1 MGKII
6 QLLFLLFTVIVQAQ
20 TINGKVEDD
29 TGNTLANVS
38 VFLLRD
44 GAIVENKK
52 TTKDGNF
59 NLDSPKIGDVIK
71 LSSLDY
77 NSIEQEIEKI
87 EDLNFVLY
95 GIDNF
100 DDIINLKAV
109 KLTNKVVVKKDTIS
123 YKADQFLIGNENS
136 TEDLL
141 KKIPGVTVEDD
152 GKVKIQGKEIERI
165 MVDGDDL
172 LRKNYKFLSR
182 GLTPKAIEN
191 VELHLNDEE
200 NSLLRGMNS
209 ENKYAINLKLKE
221 EFKNVLFGD
230 IEAGYNFDKRY
241 RVNTSLMS
249 LKQKNKTYFTS
260 FMNNIGED
268 ISQVNYMGN
277 LNELMYSNLSHESIF
292 PLVSLS
298 NSFTSVDKE
307 KFNFNNNQFFSF
319 NNIYRFNPK
328 TTLKFNSQLMFDKIN
343 FDQQTI
349 QKYFIGDSTQV
360 FTDQYK
366 SVTKVFNATNVL
378 ELKSDFDKKSN
389 YQGFLGVSVGNNNI
403 HTNQLFN
410 DVITKQQLKNS
421 DINFQQK
428 NIYTYK
434 LKNDSIV
441 NSISTLFS
449 YQKQPQDF
457 LIDKENIRFV
467 DQNNDIKKFSHAL
480 QYQNRF
486 KRNQVLNVFTT
497 GYKYNNEQLFSDI
510 QSKNW
515 NLDDTAFKF
524 IINDIYLSNYFTY
537 ENKKIKLGGNLNLSY
552 KNFKYSESKNNLS
565 FNPNA
570 FIKYNLNS
578 SDNLQLSLSSKLDHV
593 NFNEMIN
600 FYNYTSINSLQ
611 KGVDDLFINRNNN
624 VGLSYNIGDYTSLAS
639 FNFGI
644 NYNITDGSLVND
656 LSFQNDLIFNRLLI
670 NNKSSQSISFFG
682 NIDYYIKPIKSSIKF
697 KSLYSSSKG
706 YFLNNNTLER
716 YQNQRINIDLNLASG
731 FRGIF
736 NYKLSNQF
744 YYNSINSF
752 YMNSDYKINT
762 KLETFLNFDKISLNS
777 IINRNYLSNV
787 RKDIY
792 FFDADLKYNYNDKFQ
807 FSLKG
812 RNLMNEKK
820 YSVLQ
825 YNITNEITSVYNVNS
840 RYILLSMKYKF

>member
-20 TINGKVEDD
+20 TIRGKVEDD

-38 VFLLRD
+38 VFLLRN

-52 TTKDGNF
+52 TNKEGNF

-87 EDLNFVLY
+87 EDLSFVLY
-95 GIDNF
+95 SINNF
-100 DDIINLKAV
+100 DDIINLKDV

-123 YKADQFLIGNENS
+123 FKANQFLIGNENS

-182 GLTPKAIEN
+182 GLTPKAIED

-249 LKQKNKTYFTS
+249 LKEKNKTYFTS

-268 ISQVNYMGN
+268 IAQANYMGN
-277 LNELMYSNLSHESIF
+277 LNELMYSNLSHQSIF

-298 NSFTSVDKE
+298 NSFTSIDKE

-328 TTLKFNSQLMFDKIN
+328 TTLKFNSQFVFDKIN

-349 QKYFIGDSTQV
+349 QKYFINDSIQT
-360 FTDQYK
+360 FYDQYK
-366 SVTKVFNATNVL
+366 SVTKVFNTTNAL
-378 ELKSDFDKKSN
+378 ELKSDINKKSN

-410 DVITKQQLKNS
+410 EVITKQQLKNS
-421 DINFQQK
+421 DVNFQQK
-428 NIYTYK
+428 NIYTFK

-441 NSISTLFS
+441 NSISTLIS

-457 LIDKENIRFV
+457 IIEKEKVKFV
-467 DQNNDIKKFSHAL
+467 DQNNSIKKFSHAL

-486 KRNQVLNVFTT
+486 KRNQILNVFTT
-497 GYKYNNEQLFSDI
+497 GYKYNNEHLFSDI
-510 QSKNW
+510 QSVNW
-515 NLDDTAFKF
+515 NLDNSAYKL

-537 ENKKIKLGGNLNLSY
+537 ENKKFKLGGNVNLSY
-552 KNFKYSESKNNLS
+552 KNFKYLETKNNLS
-565 FNPNA
+565 LNPNA

-578 SDNLQLSLSSKLDHV
+578 SDNLELSLSSKLDHIG
-593 NFNEMIN
+593 FNEMIN
-600 FYNYTSINSLQ
+600 FYNYTSINSLN
-611 KGVDDLFINRNNN
+611 KGVNDLFLNRKNN
-624 VGLSYNIGDYTSLAS
+624 VGLSYNIGDYSSLAS

-644 NYNITDGSLVND
+644 NYNMTEGSLVND
-656 LSFQNDLIFNRLLI
+656 LSFQNDLIFNKLMI
-670 NNKSSQSISFFG
+670 NNKSSQTISFYG
-682 NIDYYIKPIKSSIKF
+682 NIDYYIKPLKSSIKF

-706 YFLNNNTLER
+706 YFLNNDTLEE
-716 YQNQRINIDLNLASG
+716 YQNKKINLELNLASG

-744 YYNSINSF
+744 YFNSINSF
-752 YMNSDYKINT
+752 YYNSDYRINT

-777 IINRNYLSNV
+777 VINRNYLSNV
-787 RKDIY
+787 NKEIY
-792 FFDADLKYNYNDKFQ
+792 FFDADLKYHYNDKFQ

-812 RNLMNEKK
+812 RNLMNEKI

-825 YNITNEITSVYNVNS
+825 YNITNEINSLYNINS